1 MSETVDLLEKI
12 QQRIKDKD
20 LVIEEQMSQL
30 ADLEDEVAKLRVDL
44 EELKTL
50 RTEYLELK
58 SKLDSLIKE

>member
-12 QQRIKDKD
+12 QQRIKEKD

-30 ADLEDEVAKLRVDL
+30 ADLEDEVARLRVDL
-44 EELKTL
+44 EELKNL
-50 RTEYLELK
+50 KTEYLELK